1 MTTTVTTVT
10 ISTVTVI
17 GVAAALGLITTLTL
31 IALLISKEIATAVPG
46 ERGVRWSRTLNI
58 GVVPL
63 LVAFAVIVGVKMVE
77 VL

>member
-10 ISTVTVI
+10 VSTVTVM

-31 IALLISKEIATAVPG
+31 IALLVTKEITTAIPG
-46 ERGVRWSRTLNI
+46 RDGIRWARTLNI

-63 LVAFAVIVGVKMVE
+63 LVAFAVIVAVKLAE

>member
-10 ISTVTVI
+10 VSTVTVI

-31 IALLISKEIATAVPG
+31 IALLISKEIATALPG

>member
-10 ISTVTVI
+10 VSTVTVI

-31 IALLISKEIATAVPG
+31 IGLLISKEIATAVPG

-63 LVAFAVIVGVKMVE
+63 LVAFAVIVAVKMVE